1 MRSTQ
6 ERRCRSN
13 RGFTLVEMIV
23 TMMLLSILLTIS
35 VMGLMAWQ
43 DWSDFNQANEC
54 AETMFLAAQ
63 NQLSEYN
70 ANGTLE
76 DFAKQTKNFSPAE
89 VKLDSIYYEEGQAYS
104 DDSVWV
110 TVNKGTLV
118 SARANKGDYS
128 LYAAGKDTTSPTAP
142 IVYQLLQGYLYD
154 TSILN
159 DAICVEFSLED
170 GQVFSVLYSSKS
182 NSEEQEVFV
191 YDNKNMSL
199 RGTVNI
205 ATRYDS
211 YRKDRMI
218 GYYGVDTLS
227 TALKG
232 TKEKPSIDEVKLNN
246 EDTLNLSFKVSKPAN
261 AAQKMNYDI
270 TVYDVDSDF
279 CTSENMADGVP
290 VMKFTLNGA
299 KIKNYANR
307 QAQNCVITRYVK
319 DETTNNW
326 STQELGEFPVLAWS
340 DTDGTIR
347 VVLDAADFQATSA
360 SYALNLSTL
369 RDTSKAD
376 KVANANFKF
385 KSTYTFHRFGLDA
398 NKIKCSIKGYG
409 AAYDTTTERQSNQS
423 YVYFAEENN
432 NTDAAKKVVN
442 YNYSIANARHLYN
455 MRYVTDI
462 TANTEKSVDEL
473 RLSSAHYEQD
483 TKKTLSCHFQLSKD
497 IDWTKFVASG
507 AFYNTNENDIQLND
521 ETESLAESFISMKQ
535 LRAEDSLDGKN
546 TDGESY
552 TIKGLT
558 MSQAGNALCMLYT
571 DTDTG
576 KADDEKKPVGL
587 FATNYGTIGNL
598 KLDEVQITSP
608 GDYVGSFA
616 GITVYGKNLTGE
628 TAGILENL
636 EVVNDDVDAETA
648 SFVKGKSYVGGIT
661 GTLIADSDSVVSAV
675 TWKELSNA
683 AKVTGL
689 SHVGGVVGELR
700 TEKNR
705 STAITLEDCENT
717 GAVYA
722 VVKDGED
729 KKDSKFIG
737 GIAGSC
743 VNMYAANLSD
753 NASALENIKI
763 KNSNSTPFYSSEDL
777 QAFLGNQDGTA
788 FATYADKVAGTYVGG
803 ITGYS
808 YFSTLEGVRAELDNG
823 KRSYVFGHDYVGGIV
838 GYATGSAEL
847 SGLNETNAT
856 GRNDNYV
863 IGCSY
868 VGGVIGANA
877 DIDLTKSQNATGN
890 NSADTLVLVEKGAS
904 PIVVSD
910 IVNPKNT
917 VSNWQNK
924 GVVYATGMYA
934 GGISGYNTGSL
945 LENRD
950 TSGAATVA
958 GTYPVSYAADYVG
971 GITGYNHGVI
981 KAEARKDNNVRIV
994 GKNYVG
1000 GIVGYNDSNAEV
1012 TNYAVT
1018 AGSINGDTD
1027 KGSYVGGL
1035 AGCNASILMLQK
1047 ADGSAK
1053 QLYVSTQ
1060 NISGKYF
1067 VGGVIGANIIN
1078 TNGYNQNMI
1087 TEPGQSGSSDTA
1099 TDSSAGNTTKLCYVT
1114 LQRTNLW
1121 GNANAPTAQYDFNV
1135 VNNSDQE
1142 MTNWYLKI
1150 HFKKGAVT
1158 GEQFNNV
1165 SVTKDDESSETET
1178 IYIIKPDE
1186 WHPNIAA
1193 GQTCGQKSFQLSF
1206 TNYEE
1211 LYSFDITDIELFYGG
1226 GDGNKTTIKPGNI
1239 NITEKNKHTVG
1250 LNDSTYPF
1258 EINGQATTG
1267 YWDGNINQWINT
1279 GSAYQIKLLKLEN
1292 ASDDDIFDWSIEL
1305 PLEESDQLYLEPL
1318 NYAGASYEIKQ
1329 RTENNTTYRYLEFK
1343 CYADNSR
1350 LNKHTKLN
1358 NGGGVGVSVYIIGSP
1373 ETYNRILQNAKLIF
1387 YTTKLQQQTED
1398 IQYARIQTSADMS
1411 DFSGAITGSA
1421 FTGGY
1426 IGYTMLVNS
1435 TDTTYAR
1442 TTAENVRKLTLNQ
1455 PSEETVVDKVCN
1467 ANVQTSEVQ
1476 MYVTGTVGGGSV
1488 TADTYV
1494 GGLVGYDDA
1503 NTFLRIEKATNR
1515 AAVTAKS
1522 GYAGG
1527 MISASRKSN
1536 NKILASNNYGTI
1548 KAKEVAGGIVGE
1560 NKGTVNQC
1568 NVSATIVGNRGTSI
1582 ASYGGIVGV
1591 SGIATEKA
1599 EDVDA
1604 AQVMECTF
1612 TGNVSG
1618 AGNGVTANVGGIVG
1632 ANGYNSTVKANTI
1645 GSADTV
1651 VHGDMIDGTA
1661 YETARA
1667 NVGGIV
1673 GTNYGTV
1680 SSTDNSQ
1687 KAEGN
1692 TTIDNYLGYT
1702 GGVVGCNQK
1711 GAVVKGTATEQII
1724 TAGTW
1729 HVVAK
1734 AAGEN
1739 TAVGGIIGHSMSGE
1753 NLEYLTNYAEVKTTA
1768 TGNIAVGGIVGQMEN
1783 RTSDAMTFTKCNNY
1797 GTITGTWY
1805 TGGMIGYLRY
1815 KGVKFNSCTCNGGVT
1830 GGTNVDA
1837 MVGYADADIE
1847 NDNQYVDCT
1856 VNGEKYS
1863 KTTQLA
1869 ADVEE
1874 DEQVVADASEETTSD
1889 EKTQETPDAE
1899 KPTNVDVSEEETT
1912 TEVTTEEIQ
1921 TVQKLE
1927 TPDVKRLAE
1936 DVRVLQYYDGTKW
1949 TLTAPVQDEDL
1960 VGTYESR
1967 AYRFE
1972 VQDGADYYE
1981 VQIKDA
1987 SGAYGVLYVQ
1997 PKTDKYYVYYA
2008 GSNAKIRRESLC
2020 EANPYTEFAGI
2031 LTEEKTVNVSYAVN
2045 VRMEDTTTA
2054 ICAKVVAEENQISV
2068 LLPDTTTFVAVQAV
2082 VGEAHLDTFESSD
2095 VAVWKLIPVDDATTT
2110 DASAI
2115 TEAEETDM
2123 VIWTGAVKKEA
2134 EKTELPKLAGTTVTV
2149 GSGTTAKEVVNYT
2162 VAVEKP
2168 MLVQVLGFDAEGTLV
2183 QSVYY
2188 TADQTSASFMLEK
2201 DTWFTEDV
2209 KDVQIRFAAILENG
2223 LAEWT
2228 QPQTLTTNGISK

>member
-6 ERRCRSN
+6 KRRCRSN

-43 DWSDFNQANEC
+43 DWSDFNQANEY

-118 SARANKGDYS
+118 SVRANKGDYS

-170 GQVFSVLYSSKS
+170 GQVFSVLYSAKS
-182 NSEEQEVFV
+182 NGDEVEIFE
-191 YDNKNMSL
+191 YDNDNDSL
-199 RGTVNI
+199 RGSVNI

-307 QAQNCVITRYVK
+307 QAQNCAITRYVK
-319 DETTNNW
+319 DETGTW
-326 STQELGEFPVLAWS
+326 SAQELGEFPVLAWS

-360 SYALNLSTL
+360 SYEMNLSIL
-369 RDTSKAD
+369 RDTSKAS

-483 TKKTLSCHFQLSKD
+483 KNKVLTCHFQLSED
-497 IDWTKFVASG
+497 INWAGFVESG
-507 AFYNTNENDIQLND
+507 AFYNTNGNGIQLND
-521 ETESLAESFISMKQ
+521 ETADLAECFISMKQ
-535 LRAEDSLDGKN
+535 LRPEDSLDGKN
-546 TDGESY
+546 TDGKSY

-558 MSQAGNALCMLYT
+558 MSQAGNALCRLYT
-571 DTDTG
+571 DMDTG

-598 KLDEVQITSP
+598 KLDDVQITSP

-616 GITVYGKNLTGE
+616 GITVYGKDLTGE

-729 KKDSKFIG
+729 KKDSKFVG

-743 VNMYAANLSD
+743 VNEYAANHTD
-753 NASALENIKI
+753 DTSALANITI
-763 KNSNSTPFYSSEDL
+763 KNSNSTPFYSRKDL

-808 YFSTLEGVRAELDNG
+808 YFSTLQGVRAELDNG
-823 KRSYVFGHDYVGGIV
+823 KHSYVFGHDYVGGIV

-847 SGLNETNAT
+847 SGTDDTNT
-856 GRNDNYV
+856 NGRNDNYV

-877 DIDLTKSQNATGN
+877 DIDLTKTQEDTGN
-890 NSADTLVLVEKGAS
+890 SSGDTLVLVEKGAS

-910 IVNPKNT
+910 TVNSKNT
-917 VSNWQNK
+917 VSNWQNT

-945 LENRD
+945 LENLD
-950 TSGAATVA
+950 TSGAVTVA
-958 GTYPVSYAADYVG
+958 GEYPVSHAADYVG

-1000 GIVGYNDSNAEV
+1000 GIVGYNDSSAEV

-1078 TNGYNQNMI
+1078 TNGYNQNVQV
-1087 TEPGQSGSSDTA
+1087 EQGQGDSSNVADGT
-1099 TDSSAGNTTKLCYVT
+1099 SAGNTSKLCYVT
-1114 LQRTNLW
+1114 LTEYTHFSDGKSGQFYFTVHNDSDKKIDSWYIVMHVPNGTTHYSGPQNLDEIVTI
-1121 GNANAPTAQYDFNV
+1121 GEKETTFQFTPTQ
-1135 VNNSDQE
+1135 NSYKE
-1142 MTNWYLKI
+1142 I
-1150 HFKKGAVT
+1150 PAH
-1158 GEQFNNV
+1158 NV
-1165 SVTKDDESSETET
+1165 SNPSQNHFQISFPTKKD
-1178 IYIIKPDE
+1178 Y
-1186 WHPNIAA
+1186 
-1193 GQTCGQKSFQLSF
+1193 
-1206 TNYEE
+1206 
-1211 LYSFDITDIELFYGG
+1211 YSFDITDIEFFYTG
-1226 GDGNKTTIKPGNI
+1226 GDGNKAVTKPGNLA
-1239 NITEKNKHTVG
+1239 ITEKNKHEVIG
-1250 LNDSTYPF
+1250 LDDPEYKLS
-1258 EINGQATTG
+1258 ITG
-1267 YWDGNINQWINT
+1267 NQYWGNIQLSNN
-1279 GSAYQIKLLKLEN
+1279 
-1292 ASDDDIFDWSIEL
+1292 SDNDIFDISIEL
-1305 PLEESDQLYLEPL
+1305 PM
-1318 NYAGASYEIKQ
+1318 
-1329 RTENNTTYRYLEFK
+1329 ENNGDLEIDMYDWAK
-1343 CYADNSR
+1343 DSLNCEKKSRVVDGKEIYYWEISPKSDNQNFVRKANSISY
-1350 LNKHTKLN
+1350 
-1358 NGGGVGVSVYIIGSP
+1358 GGVTFNYKSQEVFDSIC
-1373 ETYNRILQNAKLIF
+1373 RNAKVIF
-1387 YTTKLQQQTED
+1387 YTSKLTQQTDEV
-1398 IQYARIQTSADMS
+1398 QYYRIKTDADMS
-1411 DFSGAITGSA
+1411 DFRGTITGSA

-1488 TADTYV
+1488 TSDTYV

-1503 NTFLRIEKATNR
+1503 NTFLRIENAKNR
-1515 AAVTAKS
+1515 AAVTAKT

-1536 NKILASNNYGTI
+1536 NKILTSNNYGTI
-1548 KAKEVAGGIVGE
+1548 TAKEVAGGIVGE

-1599 EDVDA
+1599 EDTDA

-1612 TGNVSG
+1612 TGSVSG
-1618 AGNGVTANVGGIVG
+1618 AGDGVTANVGGIVG

-1651 VHGDMIDGTA
+1651 VHGGMVDGTA

-1667 NVGGIV
+1667 NAGGIV

-1680 SSTDNSQ
+1680 SLTDNSQ

-1702 GGVVGCNQK
+1702 GGIVGCNQK
-1711 GAVVKGTATEQII
+1711 DAVVKGTATEQII

-1729 HVVAK
+1729 HVTAK
-1734 AAGEN
+1734 VAGEN

-1753 NLEYLTNYAEVKTTA
+1753 NLEYLTNYAEIKTTA

-1783 RTSDAMTFTKCNNY
+1783 QTSDAMTFTKCNNY
-1797 GTITGTWY
+1797 GTVTGTWY

-1815 KGVKFNSCTCNGGVT
+1815 RGVKFNSCTSDGAVT
-1830 GGTNVDA
+1830 GGTSVDA

-1847 NDNQYVDCT
+1847 SNIQYADCT
-1856 VNGEKYS
+1856 VNGTKYS

-1869 ADVEE
+1869 SNGAEE
-1874 DEQVVADASEETTSD
+1874 KQVVMDASEGKKEAETTAGTMGQPD
-1889 EKTQETPDAE
+1889 ETENTVTDADTQD
-1899 KPTNVDVSEEETT
+1899 ST
-1912 TEVTTEEIQ
+1912 TEATTEEIQ

-1927 TPDVKRLAE
+1927 TPDVKRLAD

-1972 VQDGADYYE
+1972 VQDGTDYYE

-2031 LTEEKTVNVSYAVN
+2031 LTEEKPISVSYAVN
-2045 VRMEDTTTA
+2045 VRLEDTTTA

-2082 VGEAHLDTFESSD
+2082 VGEAHLDAFESSD
-2095 VAVWKLIPVDDATTT
+2095 VAMWKLIPVDDATTT

-2115 TEAEETDM
+2115 TEAEEMDT
-2123 VIWTGAVKKEA
+2123 VIWTGTVKKKA
-2134 EKTELPKLAGTTVTV
+2134 AKTELPKLAGTTVTV
-2149 GSGTTAKEVVNYT
+2149 GSGTTQKEVVNYT
-2162 VAVEKP
+2162 VAIEQP

-2188 TADQTSASFMLEK
+2188 TADQTSASFILEK

-2209 KDVQIRFAAILENG
+2209 KDVQIRFAAISEDG

-2228 QPQTLTTNGISK
+2228 QPQTLTITGISK

>member
-43 DWSDFNQANEC
+43 DWSDFNQANEY

-76 DFAKQTKNFSPAE
+76 DFAKQAKNLNPDA
-89 VKLDSIYYEEGQAYS
+89 VNLDSIYYEEGKAYS
-104 DDSVWV
+104 DESVWV

-118 SARANKGDYS
+118 SVRANKGDYS
-128 LYAAGKDTTSPTAP
+128 RYAAGKTTTSPTAP
-142 IVYQLLQGYLYD
+142 IVYQLLEGYLYD

-170 GQVFSVLYSSKS
+170 GQVFSVLYSAKS
-182 NSEEQEVFV
+182 NGDEVEIFE
-191 YDNKNMSL
+191 YDNDNDSL

-205 ATRYDS
+205 ATRYES
-211 YRKDRMI
+211 YRKDRMV

-227 TALKG
+227 MALKG
-232 TKEKPSIDEVKLNN
+232 TKEKPSIDDVKLNN

-279 CTSENMADGVP
+279 CAGENMTDGVP
-290 VMKFTLNGA
+290 VMKFTLEGA

-326 STQELGEFPVLAWS
+326 STQELGEFPILAWS

-360 SYALNLSTL
+360 SYAMKLQTL
-369 RDTSKAD
+369 MNTSNPEA
-376 KVANANFKF
+376 VANANFKF
-385 KSTYTFHRFGLDA
+385 KTTYTFHRFGLDA

-432 NTDAAKKVVN
+432 NISEDNKVVN

-455 MRYVTDI
+455 MRYVTDV
-462 TANTEKSVDEL
+462 TANTDKSVDEL

-483 TKKTLSCHFQLSKD
+483 KKKKIACHFQLSKD
-497 IDWTKFVASG
+497 INWTEFVESG
-507 AFYNTNENDIQLND
+507 AFYNTNGNDIKLED
-521 ETESLAESFISMKQ
+521 ETGSLAESFISMKQ

-546 TDGESY
+546 ADGESY
-552 TIKGLT
+552 TIKGLN

-571 DTDTG
+571 DADTG
-576 KADDEKKPVGL
+576 KADDEKKPVGI
-587 FATNYGTIGNL
+587 FVTNYGKIGNL
-598 KLDEVQITSP
+598 KLDEVQVSSP
-608 GDYVGSFA
+608 GDYVGAFA
-616 GITVYGKNLTGE
+616 GITVYGENLTGE

-636 EVVNDDVDAETA
+636 EVVNDVDAETA

-675 TWKELSNA
+675 TWKKLSNA

-689 SHVGGVVGELR
+689 SRVGGVVGELR

-717 GAVYA
+717 GAIYA
-722 VVKDGED
+722 VVKDSED

-743 VNMYAANLSD
+743 VNEYAANHVD
-753 NASALENIKI
+753 NASAFANITI
-763 KNSNSTPFYSSEDL
+763 KNSNSTPFYSEHDL
-777 QAFLGNQDGTA
+777 AEFLGNQDGTA
-788 FATYADKVAGTYVGG
+788 FETYADKVAGTYVGG

-808 YFSTLEGVRAELDNG
+808 YFSTLQGVRAELDNG
-823 KRSYVFGHDYVGGIV
+823 RHSYVFGHDYVGGIV

-847 SGLNETNAT
+847 SGADGTNAT

-877 DIDLTKSQNATGN
+877 DIDLTESQNATGN
-890 NSADTLVLVEKGAS
+890 NSADTLVLVEEGAS

-910 IVNPKNT
+910 TVNPKNT

-950 TSGAATVA
+950 TSGEATVA
-958 GTYPVSYAADYVG
+958 GTYPVSHASDYVG

-981 KAEARKDNNVRIV
+981 KATDRIDNNVRIV

-1000 GIVGYNDSNAEV
+1000 GIVGYNDSDAEV

-1078 TNGYNQNMI
+1078 TNGYSQNMI
-1087 TEPGQSGSSDTA
+1087 TESGQSGSSDTA
-1099 TDSSAGNTTKLCYVT
+1099 TDSSAGQTSKLCYVT
-1114 LQRTNLW
+1114 LDRSHIW
-1121 GNANAPTAQYDFNV
+1121 GSADAPTVQYAYTIHND
-1135 VNNSDQE
+1135 SDKPI
-1142 MTNWYLKI
+1142 TNWRLVF
-1150 HFKKGAVT
+1150 HVAKGT
-1158 GEQFNNV
+1158 KHQSGPWNV
-1165 SVTKDDESSETET
+1165 DETFEDKGTEWVYTFSAQSQVKT
-1178 IYIIKPDE
+1178 I
-1186 WHPNIAA
+1186 NQN
-1193 GQTCGQKSFQLSF
+1193 GGTQNSSFQLVF
-1206 TNYEE
+1206 TNYVD
-1211 LYSFDITDIELFYGG
+1211 LYSFDITDIELYYEG
-1226 GDGNKTTIKPGNI
+1226 GDGNQVTTKPGNLAV
-1239 NITEKNKHTVG
+1239 TEKNRHEILADTDATYKVETVIT
-1250 LNDSTYPF
+1250 ST
-1258 EINGQATTG
+1258 TH
-1267 YWDGNINQWINT
+1267 INQIKVSNYSDADIIDWYVEVPYMD
-1279 GSAYQIKLLKLEN
+1279 GVQIGN
-1292 ASDDDIFDWSIEL
+1292 QSFDSEICT
-1305 PLEESDQLYLEPL
+1305 EERDGQ
-1318 NYAGASYEIKQ
+1318 
-1329 RTENNTTYRYLEFK
+1329 TYRFYKLTK
-1343 CYADNSR
+1343 KDRQKINANSPVD
-1350 LNKHTKLN
+1350 LYQTIDTDSKDKIEYIKN
-1358 NGGGVGVSVYIIGSP
+1358 NI
-1373 ETYNRILQNAKLIF
+1373 KLIF
-1387 YTTKLQQQTED
+1387 YTTKLQQRTED
-1398 IQYARIQTSADMS
+1398 IQYARIQTTADMAN
-1411 DFSGAITGSA
+1411 FSGTITGSA

-1435 TDTTYAR
+1435 TDANYAR

-1455 PSEETVVDKVCN
+1455 TSEETVVDRVCN
-1467 ANVQTSEVQ
+1467 ANVRSSEVQ
-1476 MYVTGTVGGGSV
+1476 MYVTGEVGGGSV

-1503 NTFLRIEKATNR
+1503 NTFLRIKNATNK
-1515 AAVTAKS
+1515 ASVTAKT

-1536 NKILASNNYGTI
+1536 NKILTSNNYGTI
-1548 KAKEVAGGIVGE
+1548 TAKEVAGGIVGE
-1560 NKGTVNQC
+1560 NKGTVSQC
-1568 NVSATIVGNRGTSI
+1568 TVDATIVGNLGTSI

-1591 SGIATEKA
+1591 SGIASEKT

-1604 AQVMECTF
+1604 AQVTECRF
-1612 TGNVSG
+1612 TGSISG
-1618 AGNGVTANVGGIVG
+1618 AGNVVTANVGGIVG
-1632 ANGYNSTVKANTI
+1632 ANGYNSTVKANTF

-1651 VHGDMIDGTA
+1651 VHGGMVDGTA
-1661 YETARA
+1661 YETART

-1680 SSTDNSQ
+1680 SSTDN
-1687 KAEGN
+1687 KAEANGN
-1692 TTIDNYLGYT
+1692 ATIDNYLGYT
-1702 GGVVGCNQK
+1702 GGIVGCNRK
-1711 GAVVKGTATEQII
+1711 DAIVKGTQTEQII
-1724 TAGTW
+1724 TADKW
-1729 HVVAK
+1729 HVTVK

-1753 NLEYLTNYAEVKTTA
+1753 NLEYLTNHAEVKTTA

-1815 KGVKFNSCTCNGGVT
+1815 KGVKFNSCASYGAVT
-1830 GGTNVDA
+1830 GGTVDA

-1847 NDNQYVDCT
+1847 SNNQYVDCT
-1856 VNGEKYS
+1856 VNGTKYS
-1863 KTTQLA
+1863 KPTQLA
-1869 ADVEE
+1869 LNRTE
-1874 DEQVVADASEETTSD
+1874 DEQAVMDASEGEKEAETTDGMTEQPD
-1889 EKTQETPDAE
+1889 ETENAMTDVDTRDSMTET
-1899 KPTNVDVSEEETT
+1899 
-1912 TEVTTEEIQ
+1912 TTEEIQ
-1921 TVQKLE
+1921 TVRKLE

-1936 DVRVLQYYDGTKW
+1936 DVRVLQYYDGKSW
-1949 TLTAPVQDEDL
+1949 TLNAPDEEESL

-1967 AYRFE
+1967 AYRFV

-1987 SGAYGVLYVQ
+1987 SGAYGILYVQ

-2008 GSNAKIRRESLC
+2008 GSNAKIHRESLC

-2045 VRMEDTTTA
+2045 VRLSDTTTA
-2054 ICAKVVAEENQISV
+2054 ISAKVVAEENQISV
-2068 LLPDTTTFVAVQAV
+2068 LLPDTTTLVAVQAV
-2082 VGEAHLDTFESSD
+2082 VGEEHLDTYESSD
-2095 VAVWKLIPVDDATTT
+2095 AAVWKLIPVDDATTT
-2110 DASAI
+2110 DAGEI
-2115 TEAEETDM
+2115 TETDEDDM
-2123 VIWTGAVKKEA
+2123 VIWTGAVKKKA
-2134 EKTELPKLAGTTVTV
+2134 GNTELPKLAGTMVTV

-2162 VAVEKP
+2162 VAIEQP

-2201 DTWFTEDV
+2201 DTWFTDDM
-2209 KDVQIRFAAILENG
+2209 KDVQIRFAAISEDG

-2228 QPQTLTTNGISK
+2228 QPQILTTNGITK

>member
-6 ERRCRSN
+6 KRRCRSN

-43 DWSDFNQANEC
+43 DWSDFNQANEY

-118 SARANKGDYS
+118 SVRANKGDYS

-170 GQVFSVLYSSKS
+170 GQVFSVLYSAKS
-182 NSEEQEVFV
+182 NGDEVEIFE
-191 YDNKNMSL
+191 YDNDNDSL
-199 RGTVNI
+199 RGSVNI

-307 QAQNCVITRYVK
+307 QAQNCAITRYVK
-319 DETTNNW
+319 DETGTW
-326 STQELGEFPVLAWS
+326 SAQELGEFPVLAWS

-360 SYALNLSTL
+360 SYEMNLSIL
-369 RDTSKAD
+369 RDTSKAS

-483 TKKTLSCHFQLSKD
+483 TKKTLACHFQLAED

-507 AFYNTNENDIQLND
+507 AFYNTNGNDININLND

-558 MSQAGNALCMLYT
+558 ISQAGNALCRLYT
-571 DTDTG
+571 DMDTG

-598 KLDEVQITSP
+598 KLDDVQITSP

-616 GITVYGKNLTGE
+616 GITVYGKDLTGE

-729 KKDSKFIG
+729 KKDSKFVG

-743 VNMYAANLSD
+743 VNEYVANHTD
-753 NASALENIKI
+753 DTSALANITI
-763 KNSNSTPFYSSEDL
+763 KNSNSTPFYSRKDL

-808 YFSTLEGVRAELDNG
+808 YFSTLQGVRAELDNG
-823 KRSYVFGHDYVGGIV
+823 KHSYVFGHDYVGGIV

-847 SGLNETNAT
+847 SGTDDTNT
-856 GRNDNYV
+856 NGRNDNYV

-877 DIDLTKSQNATGN
+877 DIDLTKTQEDTGN
-890 NSADTLVLVEKGAS
+890 SSGDTLVLVEKGAS

-910 IVNPKNT
+910 TVNSKNT
-917 VSNWQNK
+917 VSNWQNT

-945 LENRD
+945 LENLD
-950 TSGAATVA
+950 TSGAVTVA
-958 GTYPVSYAADYVG
+958 GEYPVSHAADYVG

-1000 GIVGYNDSNAEV
+1000 GIVGYNDSGAEV

-1078 TNGYNQNMI
+1078 TNGYNQNVQV
-1087 TEPGQSGSSDTA
+1087 EQGQGDSSNVADGT
-1099 TDSSAGNTTKLCYVT
+1099 SAGNTSKLCYVT
-1114 LQRTNLW
+1114 LTEYTHFSDGKSGQFYFTVHNDSDKKIDSWYIVMHVPNGTTHYSGPQNLDEIVTI
-1121 GNANAPTAQYDFNV
+1121 GEKETTFQFTPTQ
-1135 VNNSDQE
+1135 NSYKE
-1142 MTNWYLKI
+1142 I
-1150 HFKKGAVT
+1150 PAH
-1158 GEQFNNV
+1158 NV
-1165 SVTKDDESSETET
+1165 SNPSQNHFQISFPTKKD
-1178 IYIIKPDE
+1178 Y
-1186 WHPNIAA
+1186 
-1193 GQTCGQKSFQLSF
+1193 
-1206 TNYEE
+1206 
-1211 LYSFDITDIELFYGG
+1211 YSFDITDIEFFYTG
-1226 GDGNKTTIKPGNI
+1226 GDGNKAVTKPGNLA
-1239 NITEKNKHTVG
+1239 ITEKNKHEVIG
-1250 LNDSTYPF
+1250 LDDPEYKLS
-1258 EINGQATTG
+1258 ITG
-1267 YWDGNINQWINT
+1267 NQYLGNIQLSNN
-1279 GSAYQIKLLKLEN
+1279 
-1292 ASDDDIFDWSIEL
+1292 SDNDIFDISIEL
-1305 PLEESDQLYLEPL
+1305 PM
-1318 NYAGASYEIKQ
+1318 
-1329 RTENNTTYRYLEFK
+1329 ENNGDLEIDMYDWAK
-1343 CYADNSR
+1343 DSLNCEKKSRVVDGKEIYYWEISPKSDNQNFVRKANSISY
-1350 LNKHTKLN
+1350 
-1358 NGGGVGVSVYIIGSP
+1358 GGVTFNYKSQEVFDSIC
-1373 ETYNRILQNAKLIF
+1373 RNAKVIF
-1387 YTTKLQQQTED
+1387 YTSKLTQQTDEV
-1398 IQYARIQTSADMS
+1398 QYYRIKTDADMS
-1411 DFSGAITGSA
+1411 DFRGTITGSA

-1488 TADTYV
+1488 TSDTYV

-1503 NTFLRIEKATNR
+1503 NTFLRIENAKNR
-1515 AAVTAKS
+1515 AAVTAKT

-1536 NKILASNNYGTI
+1536 NKILTSNNYGTI
-1548 KAKEVAGGIVGE
+1548 TAKEVAGGIVGE

-1599 EDVDA
+1599 EDTDA

-1612 TGNVSG
+1612 TGSVSG
-1618 AGNGVTANVGGIVG
+1618 AGDGVTANVGGIVG

-1651 VHGDMIDGTA
+1651 VHGGMVDGTA

-1667 NVGGIV
+1667 NAGGIV

-1680 SSTDNSQ
+1680 SLTDNSQ
-1687 KAEGN
+1687 KEEGN

-1702 GGVVGCNQK
+1702 GGIVGCNQK
-1711 GAVVKGTATEQII
+1711 DAVVKGTATEQII

-1729 HVVAK
+1729 HVTAK
-1734 AAGEN
+1734 VAGEN

-1783 RTSDAMTFTKCNNY
+1783 QTSDAMTFTKCNNY
-1797 GTITGTWY
+1797 GTVTGTWY

-1815 KGVKFNSCTCNGGVT
+1815 RGVKFNSCTSDGAVT
-1830 GGTNVDA
+1830 GGTSVDA

-1847 NDNQYVDCT
+1847 SNIQYADCT
-1856 VNGEKYS
+1856 VNGTKYS

-1869 ADVEE
+1869 SNGAEE
-1874 DEQVVADASEETTSD
+1874 KQVVMDASEGKKEAETTAGTMGQPD
-1889 EKTQETPDAE
+1889 ETENTVTDADTQD
-1899 KPTNVDVSEEETT
+1899 ST
-1912 TEVTTEEIQ
+1912 TEATTEEIQ

-1927 TPDVKRLAE
+1927 TPDVKRLAD

-1972 VQDGADYYE
+1972 VQDGTDYYE

-2031 LTEEKTVNVSYAVN
+2031 LTEEKPISVSYAVN
-2045 VRMEDTTTA
+2045 VRLEDTTTA

-2082 VGEAHLDTFESSD
+2082 VGEAHLDAFESSD
-2095 VAVWKLIPVDDATTT
+2095 VAMWKLIPVDDATTT

-2115 TEAEETDM
+2115 TEAEEMDM
-2123 VIWTGAVKKEA
+2123 VIWTGTVKKEA
-2134 EKTELPKLAGTTVTV
+2134 AKTELPKLAGTTVTV
-2149 GSGTTAKEVVNYT
+2149 GSGTTQKEVVNYT
-2162 VAVEKP
+2162 VAIEQP

-2188 TADQTSASFMLEK
+2188 TADQTSASFILEK

-2209 KDVQIRFAAILENG
+2209 KDVQIRFAAISEDG

-2228 QPQTLTTNGISK
+2228 QPQTLTITGISK

>member
-6 ERRCRSN
+6 KRRCRSN

-43 DWSDFNQANEC
+43 DWSDFNQANEY

-118 SARANKGDYS
+118 SVRANKGDYS

-142 IVYQLLQGYLYD
+142 IVYQLLEGYLYD

-170 GQVFSVLYSSKS
+170 GQVFSVLYSAKS
-182 NSEEQEVFV
+182 NGDEVEIFE
-191 YDNKNMSL
+191 YDNDNDSL
-199 RGTVNI
+199 RGSVNI

-307 QAQNCVITRYVK
+307 QAQNCAITRYVK
-319 DETTNNW
+319 DETGTW
-326 STQELGEFPVLAWS
+326 SAQELGEFPVLAWS

-360 SYALNLSTL
+360 SYEMNLSIL
-369 RDTSKAD
+369 RDTLKAD

-432 NTDAAKKVVN
+432 NTDATKKVVN

-483 TKKTLSCHFQLSKD
+483 TKKTLACHFQLSDD
-497 IDWTKFVASG
+497 IDWTGFVTSG
-507 AFYNTNENDIQLND
+507 AFYNTKGNDIKLKE

-535 LRAEDSLDGKN
+535 LRAEDSLDGK
-546 TDGESY
+546 SY

-571 DTDTG
+571 DKETG
-576 KADDEKKPVGL
+576 VVDEKKPVGL

-598 KLDEVQITSP
+598 KLDNVQVTSP
-608 GDYVGSFA
+608 DDYVGSYA
-616 GITVYGKNLTGE
+616 GITVYGKNLIGE
-628 TAGILENL
+628 AAGVLENL
-636 EVVNDDVDAETA
+636 EVVNADVDAETG

-743 VNMYAANLSD
+743 VNEYATNHTD
-753 NASALENIKI
+753 DTSALANITI
-763 KNSNSTPFYSSEDL
+763 KNSNSTPFYSRKDL

-808 YFSTLEGVRAELDNG
+808 YFSTLQGVRAELDNG
-823 KRSYVFGHDYVGGIV
+823 KQSYVFGHDYVGGIV

-847 SGLNETNAT
+847 SGAYDTNAA

-877 DIDLTKSQNATGN
+877 DIDLTKTKKETGSSSN
-890 NSADTLVLVEKGAS
+890 DTLSLVENGAK

-910 IVNPKNT
+910 AVNTKNT
-917 VSNWQNK
+917 VSNWQNT

-945 LENRD
+945 LENLD

-958 GTYPVSYAADYVG
+958 GEYPVSHAADYVG
-971 GITGYNHGVI
+971 GISGYNHGVI

-1000 GIVGYNDSNAEV
+1000 GIVGYNDSGAEV

-1018 AGSINGDTD
+1018 AGSINGDMEN
-1027 KGSYVGGL
+1027 GSYVGGL
-1035 AGCNASILMLQK
+1035 AGCNASIAMLQK

-1087 TEPGQSGSSDTA
+1087 TEPGQSGSTDVA
-1099 TDSSAGNTTKLCYVT
+1099 TDSSAGQTSKLCYVT
-1114 LQRTNLW
+1114 LNRSGIW
-1121 GNANAPTAQYDFNV
+1121 GSADEPTAQYEYIIHND
-1135 VNNSDQE
+1135 SDKPI
-1142 MTNWYLKI
+1142 TNWRLVF
-1150 HFKKGAVT
+1150 HVAKGTKHAS
-1158 GEQFNNV
+1158 GPWNV
-1165 SVTKDDESSETET
+1165 DETFEDKGTEWVYTFSAQSQVKT
-1178 IYIIKPDE
+1178 IYQ
-1186 WHPNIAA
+1186 N
-1193 GQTCGQKSFQLSF
+1193 GGRQNSSFQLVF
-1206 TNYEE
+1206 TNYVD
-1211 LYSFDITDIELFYGG
+1211 LYSFDITDIELYYEG
-1226 GDGNKTTIKPGNI
+1226 GDGNQVTTKPGNLAV
-1239 NITEKNKHTVG
+1239 TEKNRHEILADTDDTYKVETVIT
-1250 LNDSTYPF
+1250 S
-1258 EINGQATTG
+1258 ATH
-1267 YWDGNINQWINT
+1267 INQIKVSNYSDADIIDWYVEVPYMDGVQIGDQSFDSEVCTEERDGQTYQFFKLTKKDRQKINANST
-1279 GSAYQIKLLKLEN
+1279 VDLYQPIDTDSKDKIQYIK
-1292 ASDDDIFDWSIEL
+1292 
-1305 PLEESDQLYLEPL
+1305 
-1318 NYAGASYEIKQ
+1318 
-1329 RTENNTTYRYLEFK
+1329 NN
-1343 CYADNSR
+1343 
-1350 LNKHTKLN
+1350 
-1358 NGGGVGVSVYIIGSP
+1358 I
-1373 ETYNRILQNAKLIF
+1373 KLIF
-1387 YTTKLQQQTED
+1387 YTTKLQQRTED

-1411 DFSGAITGSA
+1411 DFRDTITGSA

-1455 PSEETVVDKVCN
+1455 ASEVAVINAVCN
-1467 ANVQTSEVQ
+1467 AKVDTSEVQ

-1503 NTFLRIEKATNR
+1503 NTFLRIENATNK
-1515 AAVTAKS
+1515 ASVTAKT

-1527 MISASRKSN
+1527 IISASRKSN
-1536 NKILASNNYGTI
+1536 NKILTSKNYGTI
-1548 KAKEVAGGIVGE
+1548 TAREVAGGIVGE
-1560 NKGTVNQC
+1560 NKGTVSQC
-1568 NVSATIVGNRGTSI
+1568 TVDAAIVGKLGTSI

-1591 SGIATEKA
+1591 SGIASEKTG
-1599 EDVDA
+1599 DVDA
-1604 AQVMECTF
+1604 AQITECRF
-1612 TGNVSG
+1612 TGSISG
-1618 AGNGVTANVGGIVG
+1618 VGNNITAHVGGIVG
-1632 ANGYNSTVKANTI
+1632 ENGFNSTVKASTV
-1645 GSADTV
+1645 GSKETN
-1651 VHGDMIDGTA
+1651 VHGGMAGTA
-1661 YETARA
+1661 TYDMATT

-1673 GTNYGTV
+1673 GTNYGTI
-1680 SSTDNSQ
+1680 SSTDN
-1687 KAEGN
+1687 KAEATGN

-1702 GGVVGCNQK
+1702 GGIVGCNQK
-1711 GAVVKGTATEQII
+1711 GAIVKGTQTEQII
-1724 TAGTW
+1724 TAGKWYLTAK
-1729 HVVAK
+1729 VAGK
-1734 AAGEN
+1734 N

-1753 NLEYLTNYAEVKTTA
+1753 NLEYLTNHAEVKTTA
-1768 TGNIAVGGIVGQMEN
+1768 PGNIAVGGIVGQMEN
-1783 RTSDAMTFTKCNNY
+1783 QTSDSMTFTKCNNY
-1797 GTITGTWY
+1797 GTVTGTWY

-1815 KGVKFNSCTCNGGVT
+1815 RGVKFNSCTSDGAVT
-1830 GGTNVDA
+1830 GGTSVDA
-1837 MVGYADADIE
+1837 MVGYADADLSI
-1847 NDNQYVDCT
+1847 DLQYADCT
-1856 VNGEKYS
+1856 VNGKNYA
-1863 KTTQLA
+1863 KPVQLA
-1869 ADVEE
+1869 ADASE
-1874 DEQVVADASEETTSD
+1874 DEQVVADASEDTTSD
-1889 EKTQETPDAE
+1889 EKTQEIPDAE
-1899 KPTNVDVSEEETT
+1899 KPANVDASEEETT
-1912 TEVTTEEIQ
+1912 TEATTEEIQ

-1927 TPDVKRLAE
+1927 TPDVKRLAD

-2031 LTEEKTVNVSYAVN
+2031 LTEEKPISVSYAVN
-2045 VRMEDTTTA
+2045 VRLEDTTTA
-2054 ICAKVVAEENQISV
+2054 ICAKVVAEKNQISV

-2082 VGEAHLDTFESSD
+2082 VGEAHLDAFESSD
-2095 VAVWKLIPVDDATTT
+2095 VAMWKLIPVDDATTT

-2115 TEAEETDM
+2115 TEAEEMDM
-2123 VIWTGAVKKEA
+2123 VIWTGTVKKEA
-2134 EKTELPKLAGTTVTV
+2134 AKTELPKLAGTTVTV
-2149 GSGTTAKEVVNYT
+2149 GSGTTQKEVVNYT
-2162 VAVEKP
+2162 VAIEQP

-2188 TADQTSASFMLEK
+2188 TADQTSASFILEK

-2209 KDVQIRFAAILENG
+2209 KDVQIRFAAISEDG

-2228 QPQTLTTNGISK
+2228 QPQTLTITGISK

>member
-6 ERRCRSN
+6 KRRCRSN

-43 DWSDFNQANEC
+43 DWSDFNQANEY

-118 SARANKGDYS
+118 SVRANKGDYS

-170 GQVFSVLYSSKS
+170 GQVFSVLYSAKS
-182 NSEEQEVFV
+182 NGDEVEIFE
-191 YDNKNMSL
+191 YDNDNDSL
-199 RGTVNI
+199 RGSVNI

-307 QAQNCVITRYVK
+307 QAQNCAITRYVK
-319 DETTNNW
+319 DETGTW
-326 STQELGEFPVLAWS
+326 SAQELGEFPVLAWS

-360 SYALNLSTL
+360 SYEMNLSIL
-369 RDTSKAD
+369 RDTSKAS

-483 TKKTLSCHFQLSKD
+483 KNKVLTCHFQLSED
-497 IDWTKFVASG
+497 INWAGFVESG
-507 AFYNTNENDIQLND
+507 AFYNTNGNGIQLND
-521 ETESLAESFISMKQ
+521 ETADLAECFISMKQ
-535 LRAEDSLDGKN
+535 LRPEDSLDGKN
-546 TDGESY
+546 TDGKSY

-558 MSQAGNALCMLYT
+558 MSQAGNALCRLYT
-571 DTDTG
+571 DMDTG

-598 KLDEVQITSP
+598 KLDDVQITSP

-616 GITVYGKNLTGE
+616 GITVYGKDLTGE

-729 KKDSKFIG
+729 KKDSKFVG

-743 VNMYAANLSD
+743 VNEYAANHTD
-753 NASALENIKI
+753 DTSALANITI
-763 KNSNSTPFYSSEDL
+763 KNSNSTPFYSRKDL

-808 YFSTLEGVRAELDNG
+808 YFSTLQGVRAELDNG
-823 KRSYVFGHDYVGGIV
+823 KHSYVFGHDYVGGIV

-847 SGLNETNAT
+847 SGTDDTNT
-856 GRNDNYV
+856 NGRNDNYV

-877 DIDLTKSQNATGN
+877 DIDLTKTQEDTGN
-890 NSADTLVLVEKGAS
+890 SSGDTLVLVEKGAS

-910 IVNPKNT
+910 TVNSKNT
-917 VSNWQNK
+917 VSNWQNT

-945 LENRD
+945 LENLD
-950 TSGAATVA
+950 TSGAVTVA
-958 GTYPVSYAADYVG
+958 GEYPVSHAADYVG

-1000 GIVGYNDSNAEV
+1000 GIVGYNDSGAEV

-1078 TNGYNQNMI
+1078 TNGYNQNVQV
-1087 TEPGQSGSSDTA
+1087 EQGQGDSSNVADGT
-1099 TDSSAGNTTKLCYVT
+1099 SAGNTSKLCYVT
-1114 LQRTNLW
+1114 LTEYTHFSDGKSGQFYFTVHNDSDKKIDSWYIVMHVPNGTTHYSGPQNLDEIVTI
-1121 GNANAPTAQYDFNV
+1121 GEKETTFQFTPTQ
-1135 VNNSDQE
+1135 NSYKE
-1142 MTNWYLKI
+1142 I
-1150 HFKKGAVT
+1150 PAH
-1158 GEQFNNV
+1158 NV
-1165 SVTKDDESSETET
+1165 SNPSQNHFQISFPTKKD
-1178 IYIIKPDE
+1178 Y
-1186 WHPNIAA
+1186 
-1193 GQTCGQKSFQLSF
+1193 
-1206 TNYEE
+1206 
-1211 LYSFDITDIELFYGG
+1211 YSFDITDIEFFYTG
-1226 GDGNKTTIKPGNI
+1226 GDGNKAVTKPGNLA
-1239 NITEKNKHTVG
+1239 ITEKNKHEVIG
-1250 LNDSTYPF
+1250 LDDPEYKLS
-1258 EINGQATTG
+1258 ITG
-1267 YWDGNINQWINT
+1267 NQYWGNIQLSNN
-1279 GSAYQIKLLKLEN
+1279 
-1292 ASDDDIFDWSIEL
+1292 SDNDIFDISIEL
-1305 PLEESDQLYLEPL
+1305 PM
-1318 NYAGASYEIKQ
+1318 
-1329 RTENNTTYRYLEFK
+1329 ENNGDLEIDMYDWAK
-1343 CYADNSR
+1343 DSLNCEKKSRVVDGKEIYYWEISPKSDNQNFVRKANSISY
-1350 LNKHTKLN
+1350 
-1358 NGGGVGVSVYIIGSP
+1358 GGVTFNYKSQEVFDSIC
-1373 ETYNRILQNAKLIF
+1373 RNAKVIF
-1387 YTTKLQQQTED
+1387 YTSKLTQQTDEV
-1398 IQYARIQTSADMS
+1398 QYYRIKTDADMS
-1411 DFSGAITGSA
+1411 DFRGTITGSA

-1488 TADTYV
+1488 TSDTYV

-1503 NTFLRIEKATNR
+1503 NTFLRIENAKNR
-1515 AAVTAKS
+1515 AAVTAKT

-1536 NKILASNNYGTI
+1536 NKILTSNNYGTI
-1548 KAKEVAGGIVGE
+1548 TAKEVAGGIVGE

-1599 EDVDA
+1599 EDTDA

-1612 TGNVSG
+1612 TGSVSG
-1618 AGNGVTANVGGIVG
+1618 AGDGVTANVGGIVG

-1651 VHGDMIDGTA
+1651 VHGGMVDGTA

-1667 NVGGIV
+1667 NAGGIV

-1680 SSTDNSQ
+1680 SLTDNSQ

-1702 GGVVGCNQK
+1702 GGIVGCNQK
-1711 GAVVKGTATEQII
+1711 DAVVKGTATEQII

-1729 HVVAK
+1729 HVTAK
-1734 AAGEN
+1734 VAGEN

-1753 NLEYLTNYAEVKTTA
+1753 NLEYLTNYAEIKTTA

-1783 RTSDAMTFTKCNNY
+1783 QTSDAMTFTKCNNY
-1797 GTITGTWY
+1797 GTVTGTWY

-1815 KGVKFNSCTCNGGVT
+1815 RGVKFNSCTSDGAVT
-1830 GGTNVDA
+1830 GGTSVDA

-1847 NDNQYVDCT
+1847 SNIQYADCT
-1856 VNGEKYS
+1856 VNGTKYS

-1869 ADVEE
+1869 SNGAEE
-1874 DEQVVADASEETTSD
+1874 KQVVMDASEGKKEAETTAGTMGQPD
-1889 EKTQETPDAE
+1889 ETENTVTDADTQD
-1899 KPTNVDVSEEETT
+1899 ST
-1912 TEVTTEEIQ
+1912 TEATTEEIQ

-1927 TPDVKRLAE
+1927 TPDVKRLAD

-1972 VQDGADYYE
+1972 VQDGTDYYE

-2031 LTEEKTVNVSYAVN
+2031 LTEEKPISVSYAVN
-2045 VRMEDTTTA
+2045 VRLEDTTTA

-2082 VGEAHLDTFESSD
+2082 VGEAHLDAFESSD
-2095 VAVWKLIPVDDATTT
+2095 VAMWKLIPVDDATTT

-2115 TEAEETDM
+2115 TEAEEMDT
-2123 VIWTGAVKKEA
+2123 VIWTGTVKKEA
-2134 EKTELPKLAGTTVTV
+2134 AKTELPKLAGTTVTV
-2149 GSGTTAKEVVNYT
+2149 GSGTTQKEVVNYT
-2162 VAVEKP
+2162 VAIEQP

-2188 TADQTSASFMLEK
+2188 TADQTSASFILEK

-2209 KDVQIRFAAILENG
+2209 KDVQIRFAAISEDG

-2228 QPQTLTTNGISK
+2228 QPQTLTITGISK

>member
-6 ERRCRSN
+6 KRRCRSN

-43 DWSDFNQANEC
+43 DWSDFNQANEY

-118 SARANKGDYS
+118 SVRANKGDYS

-142 IVYQLLQGYLYD
+142 IVYQLLEGYLYD

-170 GQVFSVLYSSKS
+170 GQVFSVLYSAKA
-182 NSEEQEVFV
+182 NGDEQEVFV
-191 YDNKNMSL
+191 YDNENTSL
-199 RGTVNI
+199 RGMVNI
-205 ATRYDS
+205 ATRYES
-211 YRKDRMI
+211 YRKDRMV

-227 TALKG
+227 MALKG

-279 CTSENMADGVP
+279 CAGENMADGVP

-307 QAQNCVITRYVK
+307 QAQACAITRYVK
-319 DETTNNW
+319 DETGTW
-326 STQELGEFPVLAWS
+326 STQELGEFPILAWS

-347 VVLDAADFQATSA
+347 VVLDAADFQAISA

-432 NTDAAKKVVN
+432 NTDATKKVVN

-483 TKKTLSCHFQLSKD
+483 TKKTLACHFQLSDD
-497 IDWTKFVASG
+497 IDWTGFVTSG
-507 AFYNTNENDIQLND
+507 AFYNTKGNDIKLKE

-546 TDGESY
+546 TDGKSY

-571 DTDTG
+571 DKETG
-576 KADDEKKPVGL
+576 VADEKKPVGL

-598 KLDEVQITSP
+598 KLDNVQVTSP
-608 GDYVGSFA
+608 DDYVGSYA

-705 STAITLEDCENT
+705 STAITLEDCENI

-729 KKDSKFIG
+729 KKNSKFIG

-743 VNMYAANLSD
+743 VNEYAANHTD
-753 NASALENIKI
+753 DTSALANITI
-763 KNSNSTPFYSSEDL
+763 KNSNSTPFYSRKDL

-808 YFSTLEGVRAELDNG
+808 YFSTLQGVRAELDNG
-823 KRSYVFGHDYVGGIV
+823 KCSYVFGHDYVGGIV

-847 SGLNETNAT
+847 SGAYDTNAA

-877 DIDLTKSQNATGN
+877 DIDLTKTKKETGSSSN
-890 NSADTLVLVEKGAS
+890 DTLSLVENGAK

-910 IVNPKNT
+910 AVNTKKT
-917 VSNWQNK
+917 VSNWQNT

-945 LENRD
+945 LENLD

-958 GTYPVSYAADYVG
+958 GEYPVSHAADYVG
-971 GITGYNHGVI
+971 GISGYNHGVI

-1000 GIVGYNDSNAEV
+1000 GIVGYNDSSAEV

-1018 AGSINGDTD
+1018 AGSINGDMEN
-1027 KGSYVGGL
+1027 GSYVGGL
-1035 AGCNASILMLQK
+1035 AGCNASIAMLQK

-1087 TEPGQSGSSDTA
+1087 TEPGQSGSTDVA
-1099 TDSSAGNTTKLCYVT
+1099 TDSSAGQTSKLCYVT
-1114 LQRTNLW
+1114 LNRSGIW
-1121 GNANAPTAQYDFNV
+1121 GSADEPTAQYEYIIHND
-1135 VNNSDQE
+1135 SDKPI
-1142 MTNWYLKI
+1142 TNWRLVF
-1150 HFKKGAVT
+1150 HVAKGTKHAS
-1158 GEQFNNV
+1158 GPWNV
-1165 SVTKDDESSETET
+1165 DETFEDKGTEWVYTFSAQSQVKT
-1178 IYIIKPDE
+1178 IYQ
-1186 WHPNIAA
+1186 N
-1193 GQTCGQKSFQLSF
+1193 GGRQNSSFQLVF
-1206 TNYEE
+1206 TNYVD
-1211 LYSFDITDIELFYGG
+1211 LYSFDITDIELYYEG
-1226 GDGNKTTIKPGNI
+1226 GDGNQVTTKPGNLAV
-1239 NITEKNKHTVG
+1239 TEKNRHEILADTDDTYKVETVIT
-1250 LNDSTYPF
+1250 S
-1258 EINGQATTG
+1258 ATH
-1267 YWDGNINQWINT
+1267 INQIKVSNYSDADIIDWYVEVPYMDGVQIGDQSFDSEVCTEERDGQTYQFFKLTKKDRQKINANST
-1279 GSAYQIKLLKLEN
+1279 VDLYQPIDTDSKDKIQYIK
-1292 ASDDDIFDWSIEL
+1292 
-1305 PLEESDQLYLEPL
+1305 
-1318 NYAGASYEIKQ
+1318 
-1329 RTENNTTYRYLEFK
+1329 NN
-1343 CYADNSR
+1343 
-1350 LNKHTKLN
+1350 
-1358 NGGGVGVSVYIIGSP
+1358 I
-1373 ETYNRILQNAKLIF
+1373 KLIF
-1387 YTTKLQQQTED
+1387 YTTKLQQRTED

-1411 DFSGAITGSA
+1411 DFRDTITGSA

-1455 PSEETVVDKVCN
+1455 ASEVAVINAVCN
-1467 ANVQTSEVQ
+1467 AKVDTSEVQ

-1488 TADTYV
+1488 AADTYV

-1503 NTFLRIEKATNR
+1503 NTFLRIENATNK
-1515 AAVTAKS
+1515 ASVTAKT

-1527 MISASRKSN
+1527 IISASRKSN
-1536 NKILASNNYGTI
+1536 NKILTSKNYGTI
-1548 KAKEVAGGIVGE
+1548 TAREVAGGIVGE
-1560 NKGTVNQC
+1560 NKGTVSQC
-1568 NVSATIVGNRGTSI
+1568 TVDAAIVGKLGTSI

-1591 SGIATEKA
+1591 SGIASEKTG
-1599 EDVDA
+1599 DVDA
-1604 AQVMECTF
+1604 AQITECRF
-1612 TGNVSG
+1612 TGSISG
-1618 AGNGVTANVGGIVG
+1618 VGNNITAHVGGIVG
-1632 ANGYNSTVKANTI
+1632 ENGFNSTVKASTV
-1645 GSADTV
+1645 GSKETN
-1651 VHGDMIDGTA
+1651 VHGGMAGTA
-1661 YETARA
+1661 TYDMATT

-1673 GTNYGTV
+1673 GTNYGTI
-1680 SSTDNSQ
+1680 SSTDN
-1687 KAEGN
+1687 KAEATGN

-1702 GGVVGCNQK
+1702 GGIVGCNQK
-1711 GAVVKGTATEQII
+1711 GAIVKGTQTEQII
-1724 TAGTW
+1724 TAGKWYVT
-1729 HVVAK
+1729 AK

-1783 RTSDAMTFTKCNNY
+1783 QTSDAMTFTKCNNY
-1797 GTITGTWY
+1797 GTVTGTWY

-1815 KGVKFNSCTCNGGVT
+1815 RGVKFNSCTSDGAVT
-1830 GGTNVDA
+1830 GGTSVDA

-1847 NDNQYVDCT
+1847 SNIQYADCT
-1856 VNGEKYS
+1856 VNGKNYA
-1863 KTTQLA
+1863 KPVQLA
-1869 ADVEE
+1869 ADASE
-1874 DEQVVADASEETTSD
+1874 DEQVVADASEDTTSD
-1889 EKTQETPDAE
+1889 EKTQEIPDAE
-1899 KPTNVDVSEEETT
+1899 KPANVDASEEETT
-1912 TEVTTEEIQ
+1912 TEATTEEIQ

-1927 TPDVKRLAE
+1927 TPDVKRLAD

-1987 SGAYGVLYVQ
+1987 SGAYGVMYVQ

-2031 LTEEKTVNVSYAVN
+2031 LTEEKPISVSYAVN
-2045 VRMEDTTTA
+2045 VRLEDTTTA
-2054 ICAKVVAEENQISV
+2054 ICAKVVAEKNQISV

-2082 VGEAHLDTFESSD
+2082 VGEAHLDAFESSD
-2095 VAVWKLIPVDDATTT
+2095 VAMWKLIPVDDATTT

-2115 TEAEETDM
+2115 TEAEEMDM
-2123 VIWTGAVKKEA
+2123 VIWTGTVKKEA
-2134 EKTELPKLAGTTVTV
+2134 AKTELPKLAGTTVTV
-2149 GSGTTAKEVVNYT
+2149 GSGTTQKEVVNYT
-2162 VAVEKP
+2162 VAIEQP

-2188 TADQTSASFMLEK
+2188 TADQTSASFILEK

-2209 KDVQIRFAAILENG
+2209 KDVQIRFAAISEDG

-2228 QPQTLTTNGISK
+2228 QPQTLTITGISK

>member
-6 ERRCRSN
+6 KRRCRSN

-43 DWSDFNQANEC
+43 DWSDFNQANEY

-118 SARANKGDYS
+118 SVRANKGDYS

-170 GQVFSVLYSSKS
+170 GQVFSVLYSAKS
-182 NSEEQEVFV
+182 NGDEVEIFE
-191 YDNKNMSL
+191 YDNDNDSL
-199 RGTVNI
+199 RGSVNI

-307 QAQNCVITRYVK
+307 QAQNCAITRYVK
-319 DETTNNW
+319 DETGTW
-326 STQELGEFPVLAWS
+326 SAQELGEFPVLAWS

-360 SYALNLSTL
+360 SYEMNLSIL
-369 RDTSKAD
+369 RDTSKAS

-483 TKKTLSCHFQLSKD
+483 KNKVLTCHFQLSED
-497 IDWTKFVASG
+497 INWAGFVESG
-507 AFYNTNENDIQLND
+507 AFYNTNGNGIQLND
-521 ETESLAESFISMKQ
+521 ETADLAECFISMKQ
-535 LRAEDSLDGKN
+535 LRPEDSLDGKN
-546 TDGESY
+546 TDGKSY

-558 MSQAGNALCMLYT
+558 MSQAGNALCRLYT
-571 DTDTG
+571 DMDTG

-598 KLDEVQITSP
+598 KLDDVQITSP

-616 GITVYGKNLTGE
+616 GITVYGKDLTGE

-729 KKDSKFIG
+729 KKDSKFVG

-743 VNMYAANLSD
+743 VNEYAANHTD
-753 NASALENIKI
+753 DTSALANITI
-763 KNSNSTPFYSSEDL
+763 KNSNSTPFYSRKDL

-808 YFSTLEGVRAELDNG
+808 YFSTLQGVRAELDNG
-823 KRSYVFGHDYVGGIV
+823 KHSYVFGHDYVGGIV

-847 SGLNETNAT
+847 SGTDDTNT
-856 GRNDNYV
+856 NGRNDNYV

-877 DIDLTKSQNATGN
+877 DIDLTKTQEDTGN
-890 NSADTLVLVEKGAS
+890 SSGDTLVLVEKGAS

-910 IVNPKNT
+910 TVNSKNT
-917 VSNWQNK
+917 VSNWQNT

-945 LENRD
+945 LENLD
-950 TSGAATVA
+950 TSGAVTVA
-958 GTYPVSYAADYVG
+958 GEYPVSHAADYVG

-1000 GIVGYNDSNAEV
+1000 GIVGYNDSSAEV

-1078 TNGYNQNMI
+1078 TNGYNQNVQV
-1087 TEPGQSGSSDTA
+1087 EQGQGDSSNVADGT
-1099 TDSSAGNTTKLCYVT
+1099 SAGNTSKLCYVT
-1114 LQRTNLW
+1114 LTEYTHFSDGKSGQFYFTVHNDSDKKIDSWYIVMHVPNGTTHYSGPQNLDEIVTI
-1121 GNANAPTAQYDFNV
+1121 GEKETTFQFTPTQ
-1135 VNNSDQE
+1135 NSYKE
-1142 MTNWYLKI
+1142 I
-1150 HFKKGAVT
+1150 PAH
-1158 GEQFNNV
+1158 NV
-1165 SVTKDDESSETET
+1165 SNPSQNHFQISFPTKKD
-1178 IYIIKPDE
+1178 Y
-1186 WHPNIAA
+1186 
-1193 GQTCGQKSFQLSF
+1193 
-1206 TNYEE
+1206 
-1211 LYSFDITDIELFYGG
+1211 YSFDITDIEFFYTG
-1226 GDGNKTTIKPGNI
+1226 GDGNKAVTKPGNLA
-1239 NITEKNKHTVG
+1239 ITEKNKHEVIG
-1250 LNDSTYPF
+1250 LDDPEYKLS
-1258 EINGQATTG
+1258 ITG
-1267 YWDGNINQWINT
+1267 NQYWGNIQLSNN
-1279 GSAYQIKLLKLEN
+1279 
-1292 ASDDDIFDWSIEL
+1292 SDNDIFDISIEL
-1305 PLEESDQLYLEPL
+1305 PM
-1318 NYAGASYEIKQ
+1318 
-1329 RTENNTTYRYLEFK
+1329 ENNGDLEIDMYDWAK
-1343 CYADNSR
+1343 DSLNCEKKSRVVDGKEIYYWEISPKSDNQNFVRKANSISY
-1350 LNKHTKLN
+1350 
-1358 NGGGVGVSVYIIGSP
+1358 GGVTFNYKSQEVFDSIC
-1373 ETYNRILQNAKLIF
+1373 RNAKVIF
-1387 YTTKLQQQTED
+1387 YTSKLTQQTDEV
-1398 IQYARIQTSADMS
+1398 QYYRIKTDADMS
-1411 DFSGAITGSA
+1411 DFRGTITGSA

-1488 TADTYV
+1488 TSDTYV

-1503 NTFLRIEKATNR
+1503 NTFLRIENAKNR
-1515 AAVTAKS
+1515 AAVTAKT

-1536 NKILASNNYGTI
+1536 NKILTSNNYGTI
-1548 KAKEVAGGIVGE
+1548 TAKEVAGGIVGE

-1599 EDVDA
+1599 EDTDA

-1612 TGNVSG
+1612 TGSVSG
-1618 AGNGVTANVGGIVG
+1618 AGDGVTANVGGIVG

-1651 VHGDMIDGTA
+1651 VHGGMVDGTA

-1667 NVGGIV
+1667 NAGGIV

-1680 SSTDNSQ
+1680 SLTDNSQ

-1702 GGVVGCNQK
+1702 GGIVGCNQK
-1711 GAVVKGTATEQII
+1711 DAVVKGTATEQII

-1729 HVVAK
+1729 HVTAK
-1734 AAGEN
+1734 VAGEN
-1739 TAVGGIIGHSMSGE
+1739 TALGGIIGHSMSGE

-1783 RTSDAMTFTKCNNY
+1783 QTSDAMTFTKCNNY
-1797 GTITGTWY
+1797 GTVTGTWY

-1815 KGVKFNSCTCNGGVT
+1815 RGVKFNSCTSDGAVT
-1830 GGTNVDA
+1830 GGTSVDA

-1847 NDNQYVDCT
+1847 SNIQYADCT
-1856 VNGEKYS
+1856 VNGTKYS

-1869 ADVEE
+1869 SNGAEE
-1874 DEQVVADASEETTSD
+1874 KQVVMDASEGKKEAETTAGTMGQPD
-1889 EKTQETPDAE
+1889 ETENTVTDADTQD
-1899 KPTNVDVSEEETT
+1899 ST
-1912 TEVTTEEIQ
+1912 TEATTEEIQ

-1927 TPDVKRLAE
+1927 TPDVKRLAD

-1972 VQDGADYYE
+1972 VQDGTDYYE

-2031 LTEEKTVNVSYAVN
+2031 LTEEKPISVSYAVN
-2045 VRMEDTTTA
+2045 VRLEDTTTA

-2082 VGEAHLDTFESSD
+2082 VGEAHLDAFESSD
-2095 VAVWKLIPVDDATTT
+2095 VAMWKLIPVDDATTT

-2115 TEAEETDM
+2115 TEAEEMDM
-2123 VIWTGAVKKEA
+2123 VIWTGTVKKEA
-2134 EKTELPKLAGTTVTV
+2134 AKTELPKLAGTTVTV
-2149 GSGTTAKEVVNYT
+2149 GSGTTQKEVVNYT
-2162 VAVEKP
+2162 VAIEQP

-2188 TADQTSASFMLEK
+2188 TADQTSASFILEK

-2209 KDVQIRFAAILENG
+2209 KDVQIRFAAISEDG

-2228 QPQTLTTNGISK
+2228 QPQTLTITGISK

>member
-6 ERRCRSN
+6 KRRCRSN

-43 DWSDFNQANEC
+43 DWSDFNQANEY

-118 SARANKGDYS
+118 SVRANKGDYS
-128 LYAAGKDTTSPTAP
+128 LYAAGKNTTSPTAP

-170 GQVFSVLYSSKS
+170 GQVFSVLYSAKS
-182 NSEEQEVFV
+182 NGDEVEIFE
-191 YDNKNMSL
+191 YDNDNDSL
-199 RGTVNI
+199 RGSVNI

-307 QAQNCVITRYVK
+307 QAQNCAITRYVK
-319 DETTNNW
+319 DETGTW
-326 STQELGEFPVLAWS
+326 SAQELGEFPVLAWS

-360 SYALNLSTL
+360 SYEMNLSIL
-369 RDTSKAD
+369 RDTSKAS

-483 TKKTLSCHFQLSKD
+483 TKKTLACHFQLAED

-507 AFYNTNENDIQLND
+507 AFYNTNGNDININLND
-521 ETESLAESFISMKQ
+521 ETESLAEPFISMKQ

-546 TDGESY
+546 TDGKSY

-558 MSQAGNALCMLYT
+558 MSQAGNALCRLYT
-571 DTDTG
+571 DMDTG

-598 KLDEVQITSP
+598 KLDDVQITSP

-616 GITVYGKNLTGE
+616 GITMYGKDLTGE

-729 KKDSKFIG
+729 KKDSKFVG

-743 VNMYAANLSD
+743 VNEYAANHTD
-753 NASALENIKI
+753 DTSALANITI
-763 KNSNSTPFYSSEDL
+763 KNSNSTPFYSRKDL

-808 YFSTLEGVRAELDNG
+808 YFSTLQGVRAELDNG
-823 KRSYVFGHDYVGGIV
+823 KHSYVFGHDYVGGIV

-847 SGLNETNAT
+847 SGTDDTNT
-856 GRNDNYV
+856 NGRNDNYV

-877 DIDLTKSQNATGN
+877 DIDLTKTQEDTGN
-890 NSADTLVLVEKGAS
+890 SSGDTLVLVEKGAS

-910 IVNPKNT
+910 TVNSKNT
-917 VSNWQNK
+917 VSNWQNT

-945 LENRD
+945 LENLD
-950 TSGAATVA
+950 TSGAVTVA
-958 GTYPVSYAADYVG
+958 GEYPVSHAADYVG

-1000 GIVGYNDSNAEV
+1000 GIVGYNDSGAEV

-1078 TNGYNQNMI
+1078 TNGYNQNVQV
-1087 TEPGQSGSSDTA
+1087 EQGQGDSSNVADGT
-1099 TDSSAGNTTKLCYVT
+1099 SAGNTSKLCYVT
-1114 LQRTNLW
+1114 LTEYTHFSDGKSGQFYFTVHNDSDKKIDSWYIVMHVPNGTTHYSGPQNLDEIVTI
-1121 GNANAPTAQYDFNV
+1121 GEKETTFQFTPTQ
-1135 VNNSDQE
+1135 NSYKE
-1142 MTNWYLKI
+1142 I
-1150 HFKKGAVT
+1150 PAH
-1158 GEQFNNV
+1158 NV
-1165 SVTKDDESSETET
+1165 SNPSQNHFQISFPTKKD
-1178 IYIIKPDE
+1178 Y
-1186 WHPNIAA
+1186 
-1193 GQTCGQKSFQLSF
+1193 
-1206 TNYEE
+1206 
-1211 LYSFDITDIELFYGG
+1211 YSFDITDIEFFYTG
-1226 GDGNKTTIKPGNI
+1226 GDGNKAVTKPGNLA
-1239 NITEKNKHTVG
+1239 ITEKNKHEVIG
-1250 LNDSTYPF
+1250 LDDPEYKLS
-1258 EINGQATTG
+1258 ITG
-1267 YWDGNINQWINT
+1267 NQYWGNIQLSNN
-1279 GSAYQIKLLKLEN
+1279 
-1292 ASDDDIFDWSIEL
+1292 SDNDIFDISIEL
-1305 PLEESDQLYLEPL
+1305 PM
-1318 NYAGASYEIKQ
+1318 
-1329 RTENNTTYRYLEFK
+1329 ENNGDLEIDMYDWAK
-1343 CYADNSR
+1343 DSLNCEKKSRVVDGKEIYYWEISPKSDNQNFVRKANSISY
-1350 LNKHTKLN
+1350 
-1358 NGGGVGVSVYIIGSP
+1358 GGVTFNYKSQEVFDSIC
-1373 ETYNRILQNAKLIF
+1373 RNAKVIF
-1387 YTTKLQQQTED
+1387 YTSKLTQQTDEV
-1398 IQYARIQTSADMS
+1398 QYYRIKTDADMS
-1411 DFSGAITGSA
+1411 DFRGAITGSA

-1455 PSEETVVDKVCN
+1455 TSEETVVGNVCN

-1503 NTFLRIEKATNR
+1503 NTFLRIENATNK
-1515 AAVTAKS
+1515 ASVTAKT
-1522 GYAGG
+1522 GCAGG

-1536 NKILASNNYGTI
+1536 NKILTSNNYGTI
-1548 KAKEVAGGIVGE
+1548 TAKEVAGGIVGE

-1599 EDVDA
+1599 EDTDA

-1702 GGVVGCNQK
+1702 GGIVGCNQK
-1711 GAVVKGTATEQII
+1711 GAVVKGTETERIK
-1724 TAGTW
+1724 TANTW
-1729 HVVAK
+1729 YVTAK

-1739 TAVGGIIGHSMSGE
+1739 TAVGGIIGYSMSDE
-1753 NLEYLTNYAEVKTTA
+1753 NLESLENHAEVTTIA
-1768 TGNIAVGGIVGQMEN
+1768 SGNIAVGGIVGQMDN
-1783 RTSDAMTFTKCNNY
+1783 QTSDAMTFKKCYNY
-1797 GTITGTWY
+1797 GSVTGTWY

-1815 KGVKFNSCTCNGGVT
+1815 KGVKFYSCSSDGTVSGGIS
-1830 GGTNVDA
+1830 GP
-1837 MVGYADADIE
+1837 MIGYAEEELLADT
-1847 NDNQYVDCT
+1847 QYEDCT
-1856 VNGEKYS
+1856 VNGMIYTKPA
-1863 KTTQLA
+1863 QLA
-1869 ADVEE
+1869 ADDAI
-1874 DEQVVADASEETTSD
+1874 DEQAVADASEETVSTI
-1889 EKTQETPDAE
+1889 ETQQSQDAE
-1899 KPTNVDVSEEETT
+1899 NPVNTDMPEEETATETT
-1912 TEVTTEEIQ
+1912 TEKIQ
-1921 TVQKLE
+1921 VVQKLV
-1927 TPDVKRLAE
+1927 TPDVALLSE
-1936 DVRVLQYYDGTKW
+1936 NVRVPQYYDGTKW

-2031 LTEEKTVNVSYAVN
+2031 LTEEKPISVSYAVN
-2045 VRMEDTTTA
+2045 VRLEDTTTA

-2082 VGEAHLDTFESSD
+2082 VGEAHLDAFESSD
-2095 VAVWKLIPVDDATTT
+2095 VAMWKLIPVDDATTT

-2115 TEAEETDM
+2115 TEAEEMDM
-2123 VIWTGAVKKEA
+2123 VIWTGTVKKEA
-2134 EKTELPKLAGTTVTV
+2134 AKTELPKLAGTTVTV
-2149 GSGTTAKEVVNYT
+2149 GSGTTQKEVVNYT
-2162 VAVEKP
+2162 VAIEQP

-2188 TADQTSASFMLEK
+2188 TADQTSASFILEK

-2209 KDVQIRFAAILENG
+2209 KDVQIRFAAISEDG

-2228 QPQTLTTNGISK
+2228 QPQTLTITGISK

>member
-43 DWSDFNQANEC
+43 DWSDFNQANEY

-118 SARANKGDYS
+118 SVRANKGDYS
-128 LYAAGKDTTSPTAP
+128 LYAAGKNTTSPTAP

-170 GQVFSVLYSSKS
+170 GQVFSVLYSAKS
-182 NSEEQEVFV
+182 NGDEVEIFE
-191 YDNKNMSL
+191 YDNDNDSL
-199 RGTVNI
+199 RGSVNI

-307 QAQNCVITRYVK
+307 QAQNCAITRYVK
-319 DETTNNW
+319 DETGTW
-326 STQELGEFPVLAWS
+326 SAQELGEFPVLAWS

-360 SYALNLSTL
+360 SYEMNLSIL
-369 RDTSKAD
+369 RDTSKAS

-483 TKKTLSCHFQLSKD
+483 TKKTLACHFQLAED

-507 AFYNTNENDIQLND
+507 AFYNTNGNDIKLKE

-546 TDGESY
+546 TDGKSY

-558 MSQAGNALCMLYT
+558 MSQAGNALCRLYT
-571 DTDTG
+571 DMDTG

-616 GITVYGKNLTGE
+616 GITVYGKDLTGE

-729 KKDSKFIG
+729 KKNSKFIG

-753 NASALENIKI
+753 NASALANIMI

-823 KRSYVFGHDYVGGIV
+823 KCSYVFGHDYVGGIV

-877 DIDLTKSQNATGN
+877 DIDLAKTQEDTGN
-890 NSADTLVLVEKGAS
+890 SSGDTLVLIEKGAS

-910 IVNPKNT
+910 TVNSKNT
-917 VSNWQNK
+917 VSNWQNT
-924 GVVYATGMYA
+924 GVVYANGMYA

-958 GTYPVSYAADYVG
+958 GTYPVSHAADYVG

-1000 GIVGYNDSNAEV
+1000 GIVGYNDSGAEV

-1053 QLYVSTQ
+1053 QLYVSAQ

-1078 TNGYNQNMI
+1078 TNGYSQNMI
-1087 TEPGQSGSSDTA
+1087 TESGQSGSSDVA
-1099 TDSSAGNTTKLCYVT
+1099 TDSSAGQTSKLCYVT
-1114 LQRTNLW
+1114 LNRSSIW
-1121 GNANAPTAQYDFNV
+1121 GSADEPTAQYEYIIHND
-1135 VNNSDQE
+1135 SDKPI
-1142 MTNWYLKI
+1142 TNWRLVF
-1150 HFKKGAVT
+1150 HVAKGTKHAS
-1158 GEQFNNV
+1158 GPWNV
-1165 SVTKDDESSETET
+1165 DETFEDKGTEWVYTFSAQSQVKT
-1178 IYIIKPDE
+1178 IYQ
-1186 WHPNIAA
+1186 N
-1193 GQTCGQKSFQLSF
+1193 GGRQNSSFQLIF
-1206 TNYEE
+1206 TNYVD
-1211 LYSFDITDIELFYGG
+1211 LYSFDITDIELYYEG
-1226 GDGNKTTIKPGNI
+1226 GDGNQVTTKPGNLAV
-1239 NITEKNKHTVG
+1239 TEKNRHEILADTDDTYKVETVIT
-1250 LNDSTYPF
+1250 S
-1258 EINGQATTG
+1258 ATH
-1267 YWDGNINQWINT
+1267 INQIKVSNYSDADIIDWYVEVPYMDGVQIGDQSFDLEVCTEERDGQTYQFFKLTKKDRQKINANST
-1279 GSAYQIKLLKLEN
+1279 VDLYQTIDTDSKDKIQYIK
-1292 ASDDDIFDWSIEL
+1292 
-1305 PLEESDQLYLEPL
+1305 
-1318 NYAGASYEIKQ
+1318 
-1329 RTENNTTYRYLEFK
+1329 NN
-1343 CYADNSR
+1343 
-1350 LNKHTKLN
+1350 
-1358 NGGGVGVSVYIIGSP
+1358 I
-1373 ETYNRILQNAKLIF
+1373 KLIF
-1387 YTTKLQQQTED
+1387 YTTKLQQRTED
-1398 IQYARIQTSADMS
+1398 IQYARIQTSAGMAN
-1411 DFSGAITGSA
+1411 FSGTITGSA

-1455 PSEETVVDKVCN
+1455 ASEADVINEVCDAKVD
-1467 ANVQTSEVQ
+1467 TSEVQ
-1476 MYVTGTVGGGSV
+1476 MYVTGEVGGGSV

-1687 KAEGN
+1687 KAKGN

>member
-6 ERRCRSN
+6 KRRCRSN

-43 DWSDFNQANEC
+43 DWSDFNQANEY

-326 STQELGEFPVLAWS
+326 STQELGEFPVLSWS

-483 TKKTLSCHFQLSKD
+483 TKKTLACHFQLSED

-507 AFYNTNENDIQLND
+507 AFYNTNGNDINLND

-552 TIKGLT
+552 AIKGLT

-689 SHVGGVVGELR
+689 SYVGGVVGELR

-753 NASALENIKI
+753 NASALANIMI

-777 QAFLGNQDGTA
+777 QAFLGNQDGTV

-877 DIDLTKSQNATGN
+877 DIDLAKTQEDTGN
-890 NSADTLVLVEKGAS
+890 SSGDTLVLVEKGAS

-910 IVNPKNT
+910 TVNSKNT
-917 VSNWQNK
+917 VSNWQNT

-945 LENRD
+945 LENLD
-950 TSGAATVA
+950 TSGAVTVA
-958 GTYPVSYAADYVG
+958 GEYPVSHAADYVG

-1503 NTFLRIEKATNR
+1503 NTFLRIENAKNR
-1515 AAVTAKS
+1515 AAITAKT

-1536 NKILASNNYGTI
+1536 NKILTSNNYGTI
-1548 KAKEVAGGIVGE
+1548 TAKEVAGGIVGE

-2031 LTEEKTVNVSYAVN
+2031 LTEEKTVNVSYSVN

>member
-6 ERRCRSN
+6 KRRCRSN

-43 DWSDFNQANEC
+43 DWSDFNQANEY

-118 SARANKGDYS
+118 SVRANKGDYS

-170 GQVFSVLYSSKS
+170 GQVFSVLYSAKS
-182 NSEEQEVFV
+182 NGDEVEIFE
-191 YDNKNMSL
+191 YDNDNDSL
-199 RGTVNI
+199 RGSVNI

-307 QAQNCVITRYVK
+307 QAQNCAITRYVK
-319 DETTNNW
+319 DETGTW
-326 STQELGEFPVLAWS
+326 SAQELGEFPVLAWS

-360 SYALNLSTL
+360 SYEMNLSIL
-369 RDTSKAD
+369 RDTSKAS

-398 NKIKCSIKGYG
+398 NKIKCSIKGDG

-483 TKKTLSCHFQLSKD
+483 TKKTLACHFQLSED
-497 IDWTKFVASG
+497 IDWTKFVTSG
-507 AFYNTNENDIQLND
+507 AFYNTKGNDIKLKE

-558 MSQAGNALCMLYT
+558 MSQAGNALCRLYT

-587 FATNYGTIGNL
+587 FVTNYGKIGNL

-729 KKDSKFIG
+729 KKDSKFVG

-743 VNMYAANLSD
+743 VNEYAANHTD
-753 NASALENIKI
+753 DTSALVNITI
-763 KNSNSTPFYSSEDL
+763 KNSNSTPFYSRKDL

-808 YFSTLEGVRAELDNG
+808 YFSTLQGVRAELDNG
-823 KRSYVFGHDYVGGIV
+823 KHSYVFGHDYVGGIV
-838 GYATGSAEL
+838 GYATGFAEL
-847 SGLNETNAT
+847 SGTDDTNT
-856 GRNDNYV
+856 NGRNDNYV

-877 DIDLTKSQNATGN
+877 DIDLTKTQEDTGN
-890 NSADTLVLVEKGAS
+890 SSGDTLVLVEKGAS

-910 IVNPKNT
+910 TVNSKNT
-917 VSNWQNK
+917 VSNWQNT

-945 LENRD
+945 LENLD
-950 TSGAATVA
+950 TSGAVTVA
-958 GTYPVSYAADYVG
+958 GEYPVSHAADYVG

-1000 GIVGYNDSNAEV
+1000 GIVGYNDSGAEV

-1078 TNGYNQNMI
+1078 TNGYNQNVQV
-1087 TEPGQSGSSDTA
+1087 EQGQGDSSNVADGT
-1099 TDSSAGNTTKLCYVT
+1099 SAGNTSKLCYVT
-1114 LQRTNLW
+1114 LTEYTHFSDGKSGQFYFTVHNDSDKKIDSWYIVMHVPNGTTHYSGPQNLDEIVTI
-1121 GNANAPTAQYDFNV
+1121 GEKETTFQFTPTQ
-1135 VNNSDQE
+1135 NSYKE
-1142 MTNWYLKI
+1142 I
-1150 HFKKGAVT
+1150 PAH
-1158 GEQFNNV
+1158 NV
-1165 SVTKDDESSETET
+1165 SNPSQNHFQISFPTKKD
-1178 IYIIKPDE
+1178 Y
-1186 WHPNIAA
+1186 
-1193 GQTCGQKSFQLSF
+1193 
-1206 TNYEE
+1206 
-1211 LYSFDITDIELFYGG
+1211 YSFDITDIEFFYTG
-1226 GDGNKTTIKPGNI
+1226 GDGNKAVTKPGNLA
-1239 NITEKNKHTVG
+1239 ITEKNKHEVIG
-1250 LNDSTYPF
+1250 LDDPEYKLS
-1258 EINGQATTG
+1258 ITG
-1267 YWDGNINQWINT
+1267 NQYLGNIQLSNN
-1279 GSAYQIKLLKLEN
+1279 
-1292 ASDDDIFDWSIEL
+1292 SDNDIFDISIEL
-1305 PLEESDQLYLEPL
+1305 PM
-1318 NYAGASYEIKQ
+1318 
-1329 RTENNTTYRYLEFK
+1329 ENNGDLEIDMYDWAK
-1343 CYADNSR
+1343 DSLNCEKKSRVVDGKEIYYWEISPKSDNQNFVRKANSISY
-1350 LNKHTKLN
+1350 
-1358 NGGGVGVSVYIIGSP
+1358 GGVTFNYKSQEVFDSIC
-1373 ETYNRILQNAKLIF
+1373 RNAKVIF
-1387 YTTKLQQQTED
+1387 YTSKLTQQTDEV
-1398 IQYARIQTSADMS
+1398 QYYRIKTDADMS
-1411 DFSGAITGSA
+1411 DFRGTITGSA

-1488 TADTYV
+1488 TSDTYV

-1503 NTFLRIEKATNR
+1503 NTFLRIENAKNR
-1515 AAVTAKS
+1515 AAVTAKT

-1536 NKILASNNYGTI
+1536 NKILTSNNYGTI
-1548 KAKEVAGGIVGE
+1548 TAKEVAGGIVGE

-1599 EDVDA
+1599 EDTDA

-1612 TGNVSG
+1612 TGSVSG
-1618 AGNGVTANVGGIVG
+1618 AGDGVTANVGGIVG

-1651 VHGDMIDGTA
+1651 VHGGMVDGTA

-1667 NVGGIV
+1667 NAGGIV

-1680 SSTDNSQ
+1680 SLTDNSQ

-1702 GGVVGCNQK
+1702 GGIVGCNQK
-1711 GAVVKGTATEQII
+1711 DAVVKGTATEQII

-1729 HVVAK
+1729 HVTAK
-1734 AAGEN
+1734 VAGEN

-1753 NLEYLTNYAEVKTTA
+1753 NLEYLTNYAEIKTTA

-1783 RTSDAMTFTKCNNY
+1783 QTSDAMTFTKCNNY
-1797 GTITGTWY
+1797 GTVTGTWY

-1815 KGVKFNSCTCNGGVT
+1815 RGVKFNSCTSDGAVT
-1830 GGTNVDA
+1830 GGTSVDA

-1847 NDNQYVDCT
+1847 SNIQYADCT
-1856 VNGEKYS
+1856 VNGTKYS

-1869 ADVEE
+1869 SNGAEE
-1874 DEQVVADASEETTSD
+1874 KQVVMDASEGKKEAETTAGTMGQPD
-1889 EKTQETPDAE
+1889 ETENAVTDADTQD
-1899 KPTNVDVSEEETT
+1899 ST
-1912 TEVTTEEIQ
+1912 TEATTEEIQ

-1927 TPDVKRLAE
+1927 TPDVKRLAD

-1972 VQDGADYYE
+1972 VQDGTDYYE

-2031 LTEEKTVNVSYAVN
+2031 LTEEKPISVSYAVN
-2045 VRMEDTTTA
+2045 VRLEDTTTA

-2082 VGEAHLDTFESSD
+2082 VGEAHLDAFESSD
-2095 VAVWKLIPVDDATTT
+2095 VAMWKLIPVDDATTT

-2115 TEAEETDM
+2115 MEAEEMDM
-2123 VIWTGAVKKEA
+2123 VIWTGTVKKEA
-2134 EKTELPKLAGTTVTV
+2134 AKTELPKFAGTTVTV
-2149 GSGTTAKEVVNYT
+2149 GSGTTQKEVVNYT
-2162 VAVEKP
+2162 VAIEQP

-2188 TADQTSASFMLEK
+2188 TADQTSASFILEK

-2209 KDVQIRFAAILENG
+2209 KDVQIRFAAISEDG

-2228 QPQTLTTNGISK
+2228 QPQTLTITGISK

>member
-43 DWSDFNQANEC
+43 DWSDFNQANEY

-170 GQVFSVLYSSKS
+170 GQVFSVLYSAKS
-182 NSEEQEVFV
+182 NGDEVEIFE
-191 YDNKNMSL
+191 YDNDNDSF

-326 STQELGEFPVLAWS
+326 STQELGEFPVLSWS

-473 RLSSAHYEQD
+473 RLSSAHYKQD
-483 TKKTLSCHFQLSKD
+483 TKKTLACHFQLSED

-507 AFYNTNENDIQLND
+507 AFYNTNGNDIQLND

-608 GDYVGSFA
+608 GDHVGSFA

-753 NASALENIKI
+753 NASALANIMI

-823 KRSYVFGHDYVGGIV
+823 KHSYVFGHDYVGGIV

-877 DIDLTKSQNATGN
+877 DIDLAKTQEDTGN
-890 NSADTLVLVEKGAS
+890 SSGDTLVLVEKGAS

-910 IVNPKNT
+910 TVNSKNT
-917 VSNWQNK
+917 VSNWQNT

-945 LENRD
+945 LENCD
-950 TSGAATVA
+950 TSGAVTVA
-958 GTYPVSYAADYVG
+958 GEYPVSHAADYVG

-1211 LYSFDITDIELFYGG
+1211 LYSFDITDIELFYGD